1 MSRKD
6 KKAHLSTALVPMV
19 RVESESSAA
28 LRSDIKTMVARA
40 RSEFHD
46 DVAKVMEETAM
57 HAAEVEK
64 AIGDLSQREAL
75 EGVRQFFL
83 DEITRKIE
91 RYD

>member
-1 MSRKD
+1 MPRID
-6 KKAHLSTALVPMV
+6 
-19 RVESESSAA
+19 SEPSVGT

-40 RSEFHD
+40 RSEFHE
-46 DVAKVMEETAM
+46 DVAKVLEETAL
-57 HAAEVEK
+57 HAAEIEK

-75 EGVRQFFL
+75 EGLRQFFL